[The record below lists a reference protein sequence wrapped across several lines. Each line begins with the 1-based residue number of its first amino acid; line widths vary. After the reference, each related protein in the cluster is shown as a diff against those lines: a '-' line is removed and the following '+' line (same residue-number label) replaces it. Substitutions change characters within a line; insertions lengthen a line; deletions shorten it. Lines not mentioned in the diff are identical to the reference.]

1 MATQTTVLQQQTI
14 ANTPADWSRTVT
26 FAQFDPTLGTLQDVR
41 IDIAATVDGT
51 VSIESLDATPAAI
64 TAGLSGAVEVSTGG
78 TQIAADTVAASGNAS
93 LAAYDGRTDYLG
105 NSGTTLTVS
114 QTATT
119 AAVYQPGSVGLSPFI
134 GAGSIDLTASAGI
147 RTDAGGAGSFQLQTA
162 ASAGAVVSLQYD
174 YVAAGNGGGGSG
186 SAGSGFTDV
195 ISPPGLFVDANAVV
209 TAPRI
214 FTLGDRVTGWSA
226 DVPVPQ
232 FNSALGTLEAVVLT
246 LTGDVTGNLAIQ
258 NLETSASI
266 FDATG
271 TATLALALPG
281 TVTPGVTISPA
292 YEDSGALAG
301 FDGAIDFAGTLV
313 QTLPATTSVD
323 LSDPDDL
330 AGFIGSGTLDLP
342 IAATGTSSL
351 DAPGD
356 VLARVIGEAG
366 GTVAVSYVYLPTG
379 AESGDGG
386 FLFSAGTDPASDLP
400 VVGPT
405 FAPVAVAQT
414 PPFLLPAATF
424 TPLAAAENTVAATF
438 TPLTAAE
445 NTAAVTVTTPLGAV
459 GNDDPACFATGTR
472 IATEDGDIPVE
483 ALRVGQRVRCL
494 FGGAAPIAW
503 LGQRRIDCRRHLT
516 PDSVWPVRVLAGA
529 FAPGVPGRDLLLSP
543 DHAVYADGVLIP
555 VKYLIN
561 DRTVLREKVDT
572 VVYHHVELP
581 RHDILFAEGLAAE
594 SFLDTGGK
602 ADFEGGSPVRLHPD
616 FWSLK
621 WEANGCVPLV
631 VTGPKLAAA
640 RLRLQVR
647 ARDLSRSRSPISRS
661 RAARISGSSRSR
673 SSAVPG
679 TGSSSAP

>member
-1 MATQTTVLQQQTI
+1 MATQRTVLQQQTI
-14 ANTPADWSRTVT
+14 ANTPADWSAKVT

-64 TAGLSGAVEVSTGG
+64 TGGLSGAVEVSTGG
-78 TQIAADTVAASGNAS
+78 TQIAADIVDATGNAKR
-93 LAAYDGRTDYLG
+93 AAFDGGTDYLG
-105 NSGTTLTVS
+105 NSGTTLAVS

-119 AAVYQPGSVGLSPFI
+119 EAVYQPGSVGLSPFI

-147 RTDAGGAGSFQLQTA
+147 RADASGAGSFQLQTA

-186 SAGSGFTDV
+186 SGVYTTSL
-195 ISPPGLFVDANAVV
+195 SSSLGLAVDASAVV

-214 FTLGDRVTGWSA
+214 FTLGDRVTGWNA

-232 FNSALGTLEAVVLT
+232 FDSALGTLEAVVLT
-246 LTGDVTGNLAIQ
+246 LTGDVAGNLAIQ
-258 NLETSASI
+258 NLETSAST

-281 TVTPGVTISPA
+281 TVTPGVTIAPA

-301 FDGAIDFAGTLV
+301 FDGKIDFAGTLV
-313 QTLPATTSVD
+313 QTLPATTTVD

-330 AGFIGSGTLDLP
+330 AGFIGSGTIDLP
-342 IAATGTSSL
+342 IVATGASSL

-366 GTVAVSYVYLPTG
+366 GTVTVSYVYLPTG
-379 AESGDGG
+379 APSGDGG
-386 FLFSAGTDPASDLP
+386 FGFIGGTDPASVLP
-400 VVGPT
+400 IVGPT
-405 FAPVAVAQT
+405 FSPVAVVQT

-424 TPLAAAENTVAATF
+424 TPLGAAENTVTM
-438 TPLTAAE
+438 
-445 NTAAVTVTTPLGAV
+445 PLGAV
-459 GNDDPACFATGTR
+459 GNDDPACFAAGTR
-472 IATEDGDIPVE
+472 IATEDGDVPVE
-483 ALRVGQRVRCL
+483 ALRVGDRVRCL
-494 FGGAAPIAW
+494 FGGTAPIAW
-503 LGQRRIDCRRHLT
+503 LGQRRIDCRRHPT
-516 PDSVWPVRVLAGA
+516 PEAVWPVRVLAGA
-529 FAPGVPGRDLLLSP
+529 FAPSVPGRDLLLSP

-561 DRTVLREKVDT
+561 DRTVLREPVESVT
-572 VVYHHVELP
+572 YHHVELP

-621 WEANGCVPLV
+621 WEANGCAPLV
-631 VTGPKLAAA
+631 VTGPELAAA

-661 RAARISGSSRSR
+661 RAARTSGSSRSR
-673 SSAVPG
+673 SSAIPG
-679 TGSSSAP
+679 TERASAP